1 MNMFHRKYLSPTRAG
16 VFIALLFAGAALAGP
31 LPAKVTLYYDIK
43 MAGVSLAE
51 GVETLEQDGKT
62 YRITSEA
69 KGKGVVASLYRGAI
83 KRAVHGSIAQQA
95 LRPDEYQDQRGDRDP
110 TRAKF
115 DWGKKTLVLT
125 HDGNSETRAM
135 PADAIDRL
143 SFFYQFAF
151 VPLPAHDLHYTA
163 VDGKGTTQFNFAA
176 GVREKLATPLGEL
189 DTVKL
194 TKQRDGPDDKET
206 EVWLAPSLNYFPIR
220 VLITD
225 SNGNRADQM
234 ISRIEQ

>member
-1 MNMFHRKYLSPTRAG
+1 MNMFNAKYFLAQRAG
-16 VFIALLFAGAALAGP
+16 AFIALLCAGAAFAGP
-31 LPAKVTLYYDIK
+31 LPAKITLYYDIK

-51 GVETLEQDGKT
+51 GVETLEHDGKT

-69 KGKGVVASLYRGAI
+69 RGKGIVASLYRGAI
-83 KRAVHGSIAQQA
+83 KRSVHGSIAPQA

-110 TRAKF
+110 MHAKF
-115 DWGKKTLVLT
+115 DWGKKTLLLT
-125 HDGNSETRAM
+125 HDGSSETRPM

-151 VPLPAHDLHYTA
+151 VPLPARDLHYTA

-176 GVREKLATPLGEL
+176 GVREKLDTPLGEL

-206 EVWLAPSLNYFPIR
+206 EVWLAPSLNYLPVR

-225 SNGNRADQM
+225 NNGNRADQM
-234 ISRIEQ
+234 ILRIEK

>member
-1 MNMFHRKYLSPTRAG
+1 MNTFPGKYFLAKPVGAFAALLLAG
-16 VFIALLFAGAALAGP
+16 VAFAAP
-31 LPAKVTLYYDIK
+31 LPAKITLYYDIK

-62 YRITSEA
+62 YRISSEA
-69 KGKGVVASLYRGAI
+69 KGKGIVASLYRGAI
-83 KRAVHGSIAQQA
+83 KRSVHGSIGPQG

-151 VPLPAHDLHYTA
+151 VPLPAHELHYTA
-163 VDGKGTTQFNFAA
+163 VDGKGTTLFNFAA
-176 GVREKLATPLGEL
+176 GVREKLATPIGEL
-189 DTVKL
+189 DTVKF

-206 EVWLAPSLNYFPIR
+206 EVWLAPSLNYLPVR
-220 VLITD
+220 VLVTD
-225 SNGNRADQM
+225 NSGNRADQM

>member
-1 MNMFHRKYLSPTRAG
+1 MNMFHQKYFSAKRAG
-16 VFIALLFAGAALAGP
+16 AFIALLFAGAALAGP

-51 GVETLEQDGKT
+51 GVEMLEQDGKT

-69 KGKGVVASLYRGAI
+69 KGKGIVASLYRGAI
-83 KRAVHGSIAQQA
+83 KRAVHGSIAPLG

-115 DWGKKTLVLT
+115 DWGRKTLVLT

-151 VPLPAHDLHYTA
+151 VPLPARDLHYTA
-163 VDGKGTTQFNFAA
+163 VDGKGTTRFNFAA
-176 GVREKLATPLGEL
+176 PVREKLATPLGEL

-206 EVWLAPSLNYFPIR
+206 EVWLAPSLNYLPVR

-225 SNGNRADQM
+225 NNGNRADQM